1 MDRFLIVTNDGKDT
15 DHSVTAKV
23 KNLLTEA
30 GKTCILCQKD
40 EKKNIIRNRF
50 RRIWTVLWSSAV
62 TEA

>member
-23 KNLLTEA
+23 KSLLTEA

-40 EKKNIIRNRF
+40 EKKNIIRES
-50 RRIWTVLWSSAV
+50 IPEDLD
-62 TEA
+62 